1 MLAHAAIGGYKH
13 AAMHAC
19 TLADRAQLSG
29 LQWRW
34 SVTRPHGAIKRGC
47 RTLDQT
53 IMMCGDESSECAVC
67 CACSAHNGAQACAS
81 LIDDEGLHGVASVS
95 VRARN
100 TVQSDAQHGDTAAGS
115 WGAAANS
122 CSPRVYSQREHS
134 QHTHFTSQRLRR
146 CLEACEAAR
155 YVVSTARAAIW
166 RVWRSGSITTA
177 ASSAVAEP
185 F

>member
-115 WGAAANS
+115 WGAAANALAH
-122 CSPRVYSQREHS
+122 R
-134 QHTHFTSQRLRR
+134 
-146 CLEACEAAR
+146 
-155 YVVSTARAAIW
+155 VSTASASILSTHTSPRKDSGDVWKRA
-166 RVWRSGSITTA
+166 RLHDTLCQPLELRSGVCGVA
-177 ASSAVAEP
+177 AR
-185 F
+185 